1 VTQGSA
7 GDEDLAE
14 IAILIRPW
22 DAGARTPE
30 RGSDFPDSVFSGR
43 SSAFRKV
50 ACARVNLARRR
61 RQNATR
67 RTPSA
72 RSELA
77 GDSNGTGSGC
87 VLGRGTH
94 GTSRR
99 TARRARGPRRAA
111 LVALAGRA
119 LTRDAPRGSDGR
131 GGRVFRGN
139 APSARRAVTYGE
151 HAGRPGYRYAIE
163 PVVGGGRAGFRARA
177 SIGSALF
184 RPSAFAG
191 MANRFSS
198 FGANVRLARLRNRT
212 RVEIQPRTR
221 RDEHPTDLRPK
232 SSPPDK
238 PVVPFDHAS
247 GVDHNGGGHAMLPTN
262 QEYLVRAKRTI
273 DRFRVFQT
281 AASAAHDARRRVCT
295 RETID
300 GGFFFLQMACRLFT
314 LDKCATTKHKRR
326 AVSDKPKIHSTPTL
340 SACVRG
346 VR

>member
-1 VTQGSA
+1 MRDFPC
-7 GDEDLAE
+7 DEDLAE

-22 DAGARTPE
+22 DAEEITDSAAARTPE

-43 SSAFRKV
+43 SLAFRKV

-131 GGRVFRGN
+131 GGRVFRGKK
-139 APSARRAVTYGE
+139 SE
-151 HAGRPGYRYAIE
+151 
-163 PVVGGGRAGFRARA
+163 RA
-177 SIGSALF
+177 SK
-184 RPSAFAG
+184 
-191 MANRFSS
+191 
-198 FGANVRLARLRNRT
+198 T
-212 RVEIQPRTR
+212 
-221 RDEHPTDLRPK
+221 
-232 SSPPDK
+232 
-238 PVVPFDHAS
+238 
-247 GVDHNGGGHAMLPTN
+247 
-262 QEYLVRAKRTI
+262 
-273 DRFRVFQT
+273 
-281 AASAAHDARRRVCT
+281 
-295 RETID
+295 
-300 GGFFFLQMACRLFT
+300 
-314 LDKCATTKHKRR
+314 
-326 AVSDKPKIHSTPTL
+326 
-340 SACVRG
+340 
-346 VR
+346 